1 MKTAA
6 YCFQKLL
13 GIFLTMFLV
22 TVLTF
27 LAFNLI
33 PGDPAQLILGTEATP
48 ESLAELHA
56 RLGLDK
62 SLPVRYFSWLGGL
75 LRGDMGIS
83 LQYSKPVS
91 ALIFERLPVTAWLAG
106 LALVFILLL
115 SFPAGVLSAKSSQS
129 FFGRFL
135 DSLTVLNLALPNF
148 FIGILCIW
156 VLGLV
161 LHLFTPGA
169 YVDYRQNFQ
178 GFLRYLIFPALAIAL
193 PNAAVI
199 AKFLRTSILAEKNS
213 GYVAT
218 AKSKGLSDNAILL
231 RHVLKNALIPAIT
244 LFGMT
249 IAEVFSGSIL
259 IEQVYSLPGI
269 GRLLISA
276 VNSRDFPLMESL
288 VVYIAFLVTV
298 ANFAADLLKR
308 AADPRMKSEA

>member
-6 YCFQKLL
+6 YCIQKLL
-13 GIFLTMFLV
+13 SILITMFLV

-48 ESLAELHA
+48 QSLAELHA

-62 SLPVRYFSWLGGL
+62 SLPVRYLSWLGGL

-106 LALVFILLL
+106 LALMFILLL
-115 SFPAGVLSAKSSQS
+115 SFPAGVLSAKCSRS
-129 FFGRFL
+129 FFGRLL

-161 LHLFTPGA
+161 LHFFTPGA

-308 AADPRMKSEA
+308 AADPRMKSET

>member
-1 MKTAA
+1 MKTAV
-6 YCFQKLL
+6 YCLQKLI
-13 GIFLTMFLV
+13 GILLTMLLV

-27 LAFNLI
+27 AAFNLI

-48 ESLAELHA
+48 QSLAELHT

-106 LALVFILLL
+106 LALAFILLL
-115 SFPAGVLSAKSSQS
+115 SFPAGVLSAKCNQS
-129 FFGRFL
+129 LLGRFF
-135 DSLTVLNLALPNF
+135 DSLTILNLALPNF

-161 LHLFTPGA
+161 LRLFTPGA
-169 YVDYRQNFQ
+169 YIDYRQNFS
-178 GFLRYLIFPALAIAL
+178 GFLRYLIVPALAIAL

-218 AKSKGLSDNAILL
+218 AKSKGLTENAVLL

-288 VVYIAFLVTV
+288 VVYVAFLVTA

-308 AADPRMKSEA
+308 AADPRMKSET

>member
-13 GIFLTMFLV
+13 GILITMFLV

-48 ESLAELHA
+48 QSLAELHA

-62 SLPVRYFSWLGGL
+62 SLPVRYLSWLGGL
-75 LRGDMGIS
+75 LSGDMGIS

-91 ALIFERLPVTAWLAG
+91 PLIFERLPVTAWLAG

-115 SFPAGVLSAKSSQS
+115 SFPAGVLSAKSSRS
-129 FFGRFL
+129 FLGRLL

-161 LHLFTPGA
+161 LHIFTPGA

-231 RHVLKNALIPAIT
+231 KHVLKNALIPAIT
-244 LFGMT
+244 LFGMI

-308 AADPRMKSEA
+308 AADPRMKSEP